1 MAEDLQSAPSMAQE
15 VPDFRNN
22 EDAISEL
29 FLAGIERAV
38 ENGEAS
44 IARAFT
50 TDLHETDL
58 GELLETLEPETR
70 ASLVQLLGEDFDF
83 SALNELDE
91 PLREEILEDISNEAI
106 AAGVAELDTDDAVSI
121 IETLEPEDRAE
132 VLAAIPLDERV
143 VIERGLDYPEGSAGR
158 LMQADL
164 VAVPSFWTVGRT
176 IDFCRETEDLP
187 ERFYDL
193 FVVDPAHR
201 LLGTVSLDRL
211 LRTKRPVLITD
222 LVEEVE
228 HAIHASDE
236 VVEAAQLFQRYNLVS
251 APVVGPDERLVG
263 VLTHDDMIDV
273 ITEEADAE
281 IKALGGVSRDES
293 LSSTVLQTTRS
304 RFWWLFVNL
313 ITAIS
318 ASAVIGVFEDSL
330 KQMVALAV
338 LMPIV
343 ASMGGNAGTQ
353 TMTVIVRALATDEID
368 RSNLMTILIRE
379 CSVGFL
385 NGVAFALIMGAVAGL
400 WFHNPALGGVVG
412 LALVA
417 NLVAASFAGV
427 LIPMSLARAN
437 QDPAVSSGPFV
448 TTVTDITGF
457 FVFLGMAT
465 LWFRL

>member
-1 MAEDLQSAPSMAQE
+1 MVEDLQMAPSPEQDI
-15 VPDFRNN
+15 PDFRDGD
-22 EDAISEL
+22 DAISLL

-38 ENGEAS
+38 EHGEAG

-50 TDLHETDL
+50 RDLHETDL

-91 PLREEILEDISNEAI
+91 PLREEILDDISNEAI

-193 FVVDPAHR
+193 FVVDPTHR

-236 VVEAAQLFQRYNLVS
+236 AVEAAQLFQRYNLVS
-251 APVVGPDERLVG
+251 APVVGADERLVG

-368 RSNLMTILIRE
+368 RSNLMTVLIRE

-400 WFHNPALGGVVG
+400 WFQNPALGGVVG

>member
-1 MAEDLQSAPSMAQE
+1 MVEDLQMAPSPEQDI
-15 VPDFRNN
+15 PDFRDGD
-22 EDAISEL
+22 DAISLL

-38 ENGEAS
+38 EHGEAG

-50 TDLHETDL
+50 RDLHETDL

-193 FVVDPAHR
+193 FVVDPTHR

-236 VVEAAQLFQRYNLVS
+236 AVEAAQLFQRYNLVS
-251 APVVGPDERLVG
+251 APVVGADERLVG

-368 RSNLMTILIRE
+368 RSNLMTVLIRE

-400 WFHNPALGGVVG
+400 WFQNPALGGVVG